1 MAEKSLATI
10 PPSTEP
16 RTTFPA
22 GDGYPLGY
30 RRYPAVG
37 TRHAVVACIHGI
49 QSHAGWYERS
59 CQRMSE
65 AGLEVFFLDR
75 RGSGTN
81 WIDRGHCSSYMQLRD
96 DLFRFIDFVREQCP
110 GSPVVLEAISWG
122 GKLAAAA
129 IKKRP
134 DLVDALALICP
145 GWFAKV
151 KPTLWERIVISASFV
166 FWPRRPVRVPLSDPR
181 LFTDNPV
188 WQEFLRE
195 DPLCLRKG
203 SSRLLMTSVALTQVV
218 SDAPEKIHVPSL
230 LVLAGQD
237 RIIDN
242 DKARAYF
249 QRFASTDKAILEYPE
264 SHHTLEFE
272 PDPEP
277 FFADLIAWIL
287 RVSERKQS
295 PAT

>member
-1 MAEKSLATI
+1 MAEKTMISERAAPESI
-10 PPSTEP
+10 
-16 RTTFPA
+16 TTFPA
-22 GDGYPLGY
+22 GDGYPLGF

-37 TRHAVVACIHGI
+37 QRRAVVACIHGI
-49 QSHAGWYERS
+49 QSHAGWYKQS

-75 RGSGTN
+75 RGSGINT
-81 WIDRGHCSSYMQLRD
+81 IDRGHCSSYMQLRD
-96 DLFRFIDFVREQCP
+96 DLFRFIDFVRGECP
-110 GSPVVLEAISWG
+110 GAPVILNAISWG

-129 IKKRP
+129 LKKRP
-134 DLVDALALICP
+134 DLVDGLALLCP

-151 KPTLWERIVISASFV
+151 KPTLWERIVISGSFV

-188 WQEFLRE
+188 WQEFLRN
-195 DPLCLRKG
+195 DPLSLRKG

-242 DKARAYF
+242 EKVRAF
-249 QRFASTDKAILEYPE
+249 FERFASPDKTVLEYPTA
-264 SHHTLEFE
+264 HHTLEFE

-277 FFADLIAWIL
+277 FFRDLIAWII
-287 RVSERKQS
+287 RVADEKSRQ
-295 PAT
+295 AQ